1 MCGIAGIVGPAG
13 GRLDVALAAGRA
25 MAATIAHRGPDASG
39 EHGSERGPV
48 VLTHRRL
55 SIIDLSAEGAQPM
68 RSRSGRWVIAYNG
81 EIYNHRVLR
90 AELENGGSL
99 FRGHSDTEVLVE
111 AIDAWGVDRTLERC
125 NGMFAFAVLDLA
137 NDCLTV
143 ARDRLGEK
151 PLYWM
156 HDGEQFAFASE
167 LQGPSYVARC
177 RSRHRSGRR
186 HRASEVVV
194 HSPPQH
200 DLLRGSPAAARGPA
214 RGAARTRRGH
224 G

>member
-1 MCGIAGIVGPAG
+1 MESLESSDLLG
-13 GRLDVALAAGRA
+13 GASTSRWRQGARWRP
-25 MAATIAHRGPDASG
+25 TSAHRGPDASG

-90 AELENGGSL
+90 AELENGGSM

-156 HDGEQFAFASE
+156 HDGERFRVRE
-167 LQGPSYVARC
+167 
-177 RSRHRSGRR
+177 
-186 HRASEVVV
+186 
-194 HSPPQH
+194 
-200 DLLRGSPAAARGPA
+200 
-214 RGAARTRRGH
+214 
-224 G
+224 